1 VRTAGGA
8 QDAGEGA
15 TTTTNGSS
23 GSLIKKMGGMEDVDA
38 SLARFC
44 IGGEVLR
51 QHLSGVGL
59 VMPSQVRPSLLV
71 PDFTQQ
77 RSHTTHDTLRS
88 WLWARCAVPTTRSC
102 LTRAPW
108 PLRCAP
114 QIESRL
120 WGGEWSPIQ
129 TAGDGW

>member
-1 VRTAGGA
+1 MRTAGGA

-77 RSHTTHDTLRS
+77 RSHTTRHTSQLVVGTLCCTNYA
-88 WLWARCAVPTTRSC
+88 LMFNP
-102 LTRAPW
+102 RALASEVRI
-108 PLRCAP
+108 LRVIP
-114 QIESRL
+114 
-120 WGGEWSPIQ
+120 
-129 TAGDGW
+129 D